1 MGELAKELWRVRRQV
16 DVQEAMGLLGG
27 DVVEA
32 LQGLHGIG
40 RTNFLEEALEFLLG
54 SKAPYAVELSLG
66 SYHGGY
72 SGKLLGTDPATY
84 VLMPPPSEQSVQYI
98 LALVMQHSMVI
109 MSSSLS
115 FFRESRVDKPPSQG
129 CTSPVSRS
137 TV

>member
-1 MGELAKELWRVRRQV
+1 VGELAKEFWRVRRQV

-66 SYHGGY
+66 SDYGGDR
-72 SGKLLGTDPATY
+72 SQLLRTDPARN
-84 VLMPPPSEQSVQYI
+84 VLMPTPSEQGVQYV
-98 LALVMQHSMVI
+98 LALVMQYSWVI
-109 MSSSLS
+109 TEIIYDQNYVKQFLVPFFSLH
-115 FFRESRVDKPPSQG
+115 R
-129 CTSPVSRS
+129 
-137 TV
+137 